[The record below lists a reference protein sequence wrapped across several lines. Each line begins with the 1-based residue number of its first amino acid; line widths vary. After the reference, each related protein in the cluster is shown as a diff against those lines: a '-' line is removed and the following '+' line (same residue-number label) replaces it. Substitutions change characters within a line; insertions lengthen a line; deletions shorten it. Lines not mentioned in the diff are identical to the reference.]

1 MEIKDMVGMMSTGA
15 LLAMGVMYLGG
26 KIGGSNDQPQPQTVA
41 VVADQQQIEQEPEIV
56 SRTEISNLGQSTA
69 QQLQRIVALSA
80 QGLSQAPD
88 LTPEQ
93 QEIVTFFE
101 RAARD
106 MNQTA
111 DRSDE
116 SSYVQFSN
124 MAVQGLKVRYFY
136 RVGQTYE
143 AVDKVSL
150 FADQQAVMQN
160 ALCGNEA
167 VRTLLSEYGFEYTY
181 TYISTDSRH
190 VGALQA
196 DKSVCA

>member
-15 LLAMGVMYLGG
+15 LLAIGVMYLGD
-26 KIGGSNDQPQPQTVA
+26 KIGGSNDQSEPAAVA
-41 VVADQQQIEQEPEIV
+41 VIADQQPIDQGTEIV
-56 SRTEISNLGQSTA
+56 SRTDISHLGQSTA
-69 QQLQRIVALSA
+69 QQLQRIVAISA
-80 QGLSQAPD
+80 QGLRQTPD

-150 FADQQAVMQN
+150 FADQQAMM
-160 ALCGNEA
+160 
-167 VRTLLSEYGFEYTY
+167 
-181 TYISTDSRH
+181 
-190 VGALQA
+190 
-196 DKSVCA
+196 